1 MSQSGSRI
9 LDLVFRGGG
18 AASPKGKW
26 ISLFWCQSGAGFEWS
41 GSELVNSVAGS
52 YL

>member
-9 LDLVFRGGG
+9 LDPVFKGVEPLLQKESRSASLG
-18 AASPKGKW
+18 AK
-26 ISLFWCQSGAGFEWS
+26 SGAIFEWS
-41 GSELVNSVAGS
+41 GFMNSVAGS